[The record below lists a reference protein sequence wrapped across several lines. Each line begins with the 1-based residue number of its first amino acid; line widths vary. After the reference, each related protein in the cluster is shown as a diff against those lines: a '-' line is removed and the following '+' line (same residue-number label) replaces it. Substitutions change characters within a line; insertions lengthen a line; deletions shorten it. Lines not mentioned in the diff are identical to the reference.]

1 MKQINYIDL
10 FNRERE
16 KNDIHRFLSTFSNSI
31 LTQTK
36 GLYLLGPPGCGKT
49 SFINDII
56 PKDEYDVITYDANDI
71 RSKSMI
77 PQILG
82 CKNANLNVLD
92 LFSKKRKKIIIIM
105 DEMDYMNSG
114 DKGGIKELIKY
125 VRAKK
130 TKKQHLEPSTS
141 TPVIFIGTN
150 DNDKKIK
157 ELINVCKLIRL
168 NTPTHEQVR
177 NFISLKMPTIENNNV
192 INRFIDYANSNLR
205 KLDFFIDFY
214 EKNNGNMSSILNTLD
229 NKYLHKNYTKSIV
242 KKLYSEYVPISEY
255 SNIIKETDRTTLGL
269 LWHENLDE
277 IISMKHHVKLY
288 KIILDNLC
296 LSDYIDR
303 IIFQNQIWQLSE
315 QNSFIKT
322 FYNNYKLHTSI
333 ENITVPDDIIFT
345 KVLTKY
351 STEYNNFC
359 FFQQLEQKLFLEKD
373 DILRLFTEKTDEELI
388 DNYYLTPLDVDRVKR
403 FIKNGGILIN

>member
-16 KNDIHRFLSTFSNSI
+16 KQDVLNFLSTFSNSV
-31 LTQTK
+31 LNQTK
-36 GLYLLGPPGCGKT
+36 GLYLLGPAGSGKT

-56 PKDEYDVITYDANDI
+56 PKDEYDVITYDASDT
-71 RSKSMI
+71 RSKSVI
-77 PQILG
+77 PQLLG
-82 CKNANLNVLD
+82 SKLANVNVLD
-92 LFSKKRKKIIIIM
+92 LFSKKRKKIVIVM

-130 TKKQHLEPSTS
+130 TKKQHLEPSTT

-157 ELINVCKLIRL
+157 ELINVCKFVKL
-168 NTPTHEQVR
+168 NTPTNEQIR
-177 NFISLKMPTIENNNV
+177 KFINIQMPLIKDSND
-192 INRFIDYANSNLR
+192 INKFVDYANFNLR
-205 KLDFFIDFY
+205 KLEFFIDFY
-214 EKNNGNMSSILNTLD
+214 EKNNGNIKSIMKTLD
-229 NKYLHKNYTKSIV
+229 NKYLHKNYTKSII
-242 KKLYSEYVPISEY
+242 KQLYSEYIPISEY
-255 SNIIKETDRTTLGL
+255 KNIIKETDRTTLGL
-269 LWHENLDE
+269 LWHENLDS
-277 IISMKHHVKLY
+277 IISLKTHISLY
-288 KIILDNLC
+288 KEILDNLC

-303 IIFQNQIWQLSE
+303 VIFQNQIWQLSE

-322 FYNNYKLHTSI
+322 FYNNYKLH
-333 ENITVPDDIIFT
+333 ENIQDINVPDDIIFT

-359 FFQQLEQKLFLEKD
+359 FFQQLEQKLFIQKS
-373 DILRLFTEKTDEELI
+373 DILRLFAKKKDEELI
-388 DNYYLTPLDVDRVKR
+388 KNYYLTPLDVDRVNR
-403 FIKNGGILIN
+403 FIKNGNLQIS